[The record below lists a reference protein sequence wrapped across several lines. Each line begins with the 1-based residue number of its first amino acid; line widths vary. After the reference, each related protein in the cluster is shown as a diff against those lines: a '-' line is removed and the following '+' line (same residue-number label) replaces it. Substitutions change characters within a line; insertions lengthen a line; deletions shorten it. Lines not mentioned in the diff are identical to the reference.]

1 MYQHEDFHT
10 NPRPA
15 AGCADFGT
23 AALTSREPRHGIVE
37 TSHAQGGVV
46 HLEDFLADLGMFK
59 QLLLI

>member
-1 MYQHEDFHT
+1 MYQHEDLHT

>member
-1 MYQHEDFHT
+1 MYQHEDL
-10 NPRPA
+10 RPA